1 MNRRFDLIVV
11 GSGAAAGN
19 IASRCRTAGWSVA
32 MIDKRPF
39 GGTCALR
46 GCDPKKVL
54 VGAAA
59 AVDAARAL
67 AGNGVDVGG
76 LMLDWPALMRFKR
89 TFTDPVPAARRAEL
103 ARAGIEALD
112 GTARFAGPR
121 HVTVNDERIEAT
133 RAIAIAAGAMPMKL
147 PIDGAEHVIISDQF
161 LDLETLPASV
171 AFIGGG
177 YVSFEF
183 AHVAARA
190 GAKVTIVH
198 QGTRPLEPFDADL
211 VDRLVART
219 RELGIELQLGTEV
232 RRVERAGTRLRVI
245 GSVQSR
251 DVAIEVD
258 LVVHGA
264 GRIPDLQD
272 LDLDAAGVQYSRK
285 GIAVNRFL
293 QSVSNPAV
301 YAAGDCADSGGP
313 PLTPVAGYE
322 GRIVAANLLEG
333 NHTVTEYAAIPSVVF
348 TIPPLARVG
357 LGEEE
362 ARRDRLQFTVRHE
375 DTAGWYASRRVG
387 ERHSAFKVL
396 VENGTDRIIGA
407 HMLAPHADETIN
419 LFSLAIRAGVS
430 APQLKQMLWAYP
442 TQASETNYMI

>member
-1 MNRRFDLIVV
+1 VQHGHGRLDGRTSSLFT
-11 GSGAAAGN
+11 SAAGQ
-19 IASRCRTAGWSVA
+19 
-32 MIDKRPF
+32 P
-39 GGTCALR
+39 
-46 GCDPKKVL
+46 
-54 VGAAA
+54 
-59 AVDAARAL
+59 
-67 AGNGVDVGG
+67 
-76 LMLDWPALMRFKR
+76 
-89 TFTDPVPAARRAEL
+89 
-103 ARAGIEALD
+103 
-112 GTARFAGPR
+112 
-121 HVTVNDERIEAT
+121 
-133 RAIAIAAGAMPMKL
+133 
-147 PIDGAEHVIISDQF
+147 
-161 LDLETLPASV
+161 
-171 AFIGGG
+171 
-177 YVSFEF
+177 
-183 AHVAARA
+183 
-190 GAKVTIVH
+190 
-198 QGTRPLEPFDADL
+198 ADL
-211 VDRLVART
+211 VSLLSPADYF
-219 RELGIELQLGTEV
+219 
-232 RRVERAGTRLRVI
+232 
-245 GSVQSR
+245 QSR

-357 LGEEE
+357 LDEEE

-419 LFSLAIRAGVS
+419 LFSLAMRAGVS

>member
-357 LGEEE
+357 LDEEE